1 MHSLLERIKAGTLWD
16 FHGGIHPADNKLQS
30 SQSPVV
36 DAGLPPRLIIPLR
49 QHAGPAGDLLV
60 QVGDKVKKG
69 QPLTRYAKGR
79 VVPVHASTSGT
90 ITEIGNH
97 TVAHPSGLG
106 DLCVILT
113 PDGEDEWGER
123 NGKADYWNLE
133 RGELLE
139 RIQQAGVAGLGG
151 AVFPTH
157 SKLDGRG
164 QLTEILIVNGL
175 ECEPYI
181 TTDDRLM
188 QQYADEIMDGIRVL
202 KHLLK
207 PKLTLIGV
215 EDNKPE
221 AIEQLTRHAT
231 DEDVLVKTV
240 PTKYPSGGAKQTIEL
255 LTGRQVPKGG
265 RAVDIGIMVLNVA
278 TVFAIKR
285 AIIDGEP
292 LIERIVTLTG
302 DSFKK
307 PGNAWVR
314 LGTPVRWLLQR
325 FELQPEA
332 EQRVIMGG
340 PMMGFTLP
348 HAMVPVVK
356 ATNCLLAPTQA
367 ELPAPGPEQPC
378 IRCSACADACPA
390 TLLPQELYWYS
401 RAKEYDKAE
410 KLNLMDCIEC
420 GACAWVCP
428 SEIPLVQYYK
438 IAKDDIREARA
449 EAEKAERAKQRFEA
463 KQARFER
470 EKAAREARHAE
481 AAAQR
486 RQTMTAAGGEDPVAA
501 ALARIK
507 AKQDAPITAIA
518 ATAEGL
524 PDNSA
529 VIAAREARK
538 REAEARRAAKQ
549 AESANSDTAAAAPQ
563 SAEAIDPASD
573 PKKAAIA
580 AALARAKAKK
590 AAQAGD
596 SAEPVAA
603 ETAAAPAVVDADQ
616 QKAEVDPKK
625 AAIAAAIARAK
636 AKKAEASGEP
646 VSAANGTAA
655 EVNTQNDA
663 PVDPK
668 KAAIAAAI
676 ARAKAKKLA
685 QQSDSA
691 EGDLTANADT
701 SETAATQSDAPSA
714 ASEAIDPKKA
724 AIAAA
729 IARAKA
735 KKLAQ
740 QGESAGAEDAQSEPA
755 ASAQTCDVALAKSEV
770 TTSHSDTAASEAVDP
785 KKAAIAAAIA
795 RAKAKKLAQQGESA
809 GAEGAQS
816 EPAARVET
824 RDVAVAKSEVT
835 TSQSDT
841 AASEAVDPKKAA
853 IAAAI
858 ARAKA
863 KKLAQQSANT
873 SAEVE
878 NADAEVES
886 AATQVDRAGTEGER
900 APAEPMQSD
909 AASSE
914 QPLAVTAAPEA
925 SAPAADAPVDPK
937 KAAIAAAVARAK
949 AKKLAAEAARA
960 AETAAEDAPSAD
972 RTITR

>member
-507 AKQDAPITAIA
+507 AKQDAPIPAIA

-538 REAEARRAAKQ
+538 REAEARRAAKL

-563 SAEAIDPASD
+563 SAEAVDPASD

-596 SAEPVAA
+596 SAEPATA
-603 ETAAAPAVVDADQ
+603 EAVAAPAVDADQ

-636 AKKAEASGEP
+636 AKKAEANGEP

-676 ARAKAKKLA
+676 ARAKAKKAA
-685 QQSDSA
+685 QQGDSA
-691 EGDLTANADT
+691 EGDLTANAGT
-701 SETAATQSDAPSA
+701 SESAATQSDAPSA
-714 ASEAIDPKKA
+714 ASEAVDPKKA

-740 QGESAGAEDAQSEPA
+740 QGESAGAAGAQSEPT
-755 ASAQTCDVALAKSEV
+755 ASAQTRDVALAKSEV

-795 RAKAKKLAQQGESA
+795 RAKAKKLAQQSA
-809 GAEGAQS
+809 S
-816 EPAARVET
+816 
-824 RDVAVAKSEVT
+824 
-835 TSQSDT
+835 
-841 AASEAVDPKKAA
+841 
-853 IAAAI
+853 
-858 ARAKA
+858 
-863 KKLAQQSANT
+863 T

-878 NADAEVES
+878 NAGAGVES
-886 AATQVDRAGTEGER
+886 AGTQVESAGAEGER

-914 QPLAVTAAPEA
+914 QPLAVAEAPEA
-925 SAPAADAPVDPK
+925 RAPAADAPVDPK

-972 RTITR
+972 RTTTR

>member
-1 MHSLLERIKAGTLWD
+1 MQSLLERIKAGTLWD
-16 FHGGIHPADNKLQS
+16 FHGGIHPPENKDQS
-30 SQSPVV
+30 SLTPVV
-36 DAGLPPRLIIPLR
+36 DAGLPPQLIIPVR

-60 QVGDKVKKG
+60 RVGDKVKKG
-69 QPLTRYAKGR
+69 QPLTRHDKGR
-79 VVPVHASTSGT
+79 FVPVHASTSGT
-90 ITEIGNH
+90 ITAIGHH
-97 TVAHPSGLG
+97 TVAHPSGLD
-106 DLCVILT
+106 DLCITLT
-113 PDGEDEWGER
+113 PDGEDAWGER
-123 NGKADYWNLE
+123 QDRSDYWNLE

-139 RIQQAGVAGLGG
+139 RIQQAGIAGLGG

-188 QQYADEIMDGIRVL
+188 QEYADEIMDGIRVL

-215 EDNKPE
+215 EDNKPA
-221 AIEQLTRHAT
+221 AIGELTRHAT

-265 RAVDIGIMVLNVA
+265 RAVDMGIMVLNVA

-292 LIERIVTLTG
+292 LISRIVTLTG
-302 DSFKK
+302 DAFKK
-307 PGNAWVR
+307 PGNAWVL

-332 EQRVIMGG
+332 DQRVIMGG

-356 ATNCLLAPTQA
+356 ATNCLLSPTRA
-367 ELPAPGPEQPC
+367 ELPPPGPEQAC

-390 TLLPQELYWYS
+390 NLLPQELYWYS

-410 KLNLMDCIEC
+410 GLNLFDCIEC

-438 IAKDDIREARA
+438 IAKDDIREAHA

-486 RQTMTAAGGEDPVAA
+486 RQAMTAAGGEDPVAA

-507 AKQDAPITAIA
+507 AKQDAAPVGASELA
-518 ATAEGL
+518 

-529 VIAAREARK
+529 MIAAREARK
-538 REAEARRAAKQ
+538 QEAIARRAAK
-549 AESANSDTAAAAPQ
+549 AAAGEPGSVQADAPAADGQ
-563 SAEAIDPASD
+563 DA
-573 PKKAAIA
+573 KKAAIA

-590 AAQAGD
+590 AASTQGD
-596 SAEPVAA
+596 E
-603 ETAAAPAVVDADQ
+603 AAADSPVGAPQSDPAADA
-616 QKAEVDPKK
+616 DPKK

-636 AKKAEASGEP
+636 AKKAAQAQGDEAAADNP
-646 VSAANGTAA
+646 AAAPQPDSAADT
-655 EVNTQNDA
+655 
-663 PVDPK
+663 DPK

-676 ARAKAKKLA
+676 ARAKAKKAA
-685 QQSDSA
+685 QAQGDTAVVESEEAAVAAPAAAPQPDSA
-691 EGDLTANADT
+691 AD
-701 SETAATQSDAPSA
+701 A
-714 ASEAIDPKKA
+714 DPKKA

-735 KKLAQ
+735 KKAAQ
-740 QGESAGAEDAQSEPA
+740 AQGNIAVVEGKEAVAKPAEAQGEEA
-755 ASAQTCDVALAKSEV
+755 TAKPEV
-770 TTSHSDTAASEAVDP
+770 TT
-785 KKAAIAAAIA
+785 
-795 RAKAKKLAQQGESA
+795 
-809 GAEGAQS
+809 
-816 EPAARVET
+816 
-824 RDVAVAKSEVT
+824 VA
-835 TSQSDT
+835 
-841 AASEAVDPKKAA
+841 
-853 IAAAI
+853 
-858 ARAKA
+858 
-863 KKLAQQSANT
+863 
-873 SAEVE
+873 
-878 NADAEVES
+878 
-886 AATQVDRAGTEGER
+886 
-900 APAEPMQSD
+900 
-909 AASSE
+909 
-914 QPLAVTAAPEA
+914 
-925 SAPAADAPVDPK
+925 APAAADAAQPATDADPK

-949 AKKLAAEAARA
+949 ARKLAAEAAA
-960 AETAAEDAPSAD
+960 QASPSPSTD
-972 RTITR
+972 KSH

>member
-1 MHSLLERIKAGTLWD
+1 M
-16 FHGGIHPADNKLQS
+16 
-30 SQSPVV
+30 
-36 DAGLPPRLIIPLR
+36 
-49 QHAGPAGDLLV
+49 
-60 QVGDKVKKG
+60 
-69 QPLTRYAKGR
+69 
-79 VVPVHASTSGT
+79 PVHASTSGT

-188 QQYADEIMDGIRVL
+188 QQYSGEIMDGIRVL

-292 LIERIVTLTG
+292 LIRADRHPHRRQLQEARQ
-302 DSFKK
+302 
-307 PGNAWVR
+307 R
-314 LGTPVRWLLQR
+314 LGAPRYAGALAVAAFRAATGSGAAGDHGWPHDGLYPAPRHGAGGQGHQLPAGADAGRTARPGRSSPASVAVPAPMPVR
-325 FELQPEA
+325 P
-332 EQRVIMGG
+332 
-340 PMMGFTLP
+340 
-348 HAMVPVVK
+348 
-356 ATNCLLAPTQA
+356 
-367 ELPAPGPEQPC
+367 PC
-378 IRCSACADACPA
+378 CRKSSTGTA
-390 TLLPQELYWYS
+390 W
-401 RAKEYDKAE
+401 AKEYDKAE

-518 ATAEGL
+518 ATAEGV

-538 REAEARRAAKQ
+538 REAEARRAAKL

-563 SAEAIDPASD
+563 SAEAVDPASD

-590 AAQAGD
+590 AAQAGE
-596 SAEPVAA
+596 SAGPATA
-603 ETAAAPAVVDADQ
+603 EAVAAPAVDADQ
-616 QKAEVDPKK
+616 QKTEVDPKK

-646 VSAANGTAA
+646 VSADHSAAADAGT
-655 EVNTQNDA
+655 QGDA
-663 PVDPK
+663 PADPK

-676 ARAKAKKLA
+676 ARAKAKKAA
-685 QQSDSA
+685 QQGDGA
-691 EGDLTANADT
+691 EGDLTANAGT
-701 SETAATQSDAPSA
+701 SESAATQSDAPSA
-714 ASEAIDPKKA
+714 
-724 AIAAA
+724 
-729 IARAKA
+729 
-735 KKLAQ
+735 
-740 QGESAGAEDAQSEPA
+740 
-755 ASAQTCDVALAKSEV
+755 V
-770 TTSHSDTAASEAVDP
+770 SEAVDP

-809 GAEGAQS
+809 GAEDAES
-816 EPAARVET
+816 KPAASAQT
-824 RDVAVAKSEVT
+824 RDVTVAKSEVT
-835 TSQSDT
+835 TSQSDA

-863 KKLAQQSANT
+863 KKLAQQSAST
-873 SAEVE
+873 S
-878 NADAEVES
+878 AEVES
-886 AATQVDRAGTEGER
+886 AATQVESAGTEGER
-900 APAEPMQSD
+900 VSAEPMQTD

-914 QPLAVTAAPEA
+914 QPLAVTATPEA

-960 AETAAEDAPSAD
+960 AETAAEDVPSAD
-972 RTITR
+972 RTTTR

>member
-90 ITEIGNH
+90 ITEIANH

-175 ECEPYI
+175 ECESYI

-501 ALARIK
+501 ALARLK

-524 PDNSA
+524 PDNCA

-538 REAEARRAAKQ
+538 REAEARRAAKL
-549 AESANSDTAAAAPQ
+549 AESANSETAAAAQP
-563 SAEAIDPASD
+563 AEAVDPASD

-603 ETAAAPAVVDADQ
+603 EAVAAPAVDADQ

-636 AKKAEASGEP
+636 AKKAEANGEP
-646 VSAANGTAA
+646 VSAAKGTAA
-655 EVNTQNDA
+655 EADIQSDA

-676 ARAKAKKLA
+676 ARAKAKKAA
-685 QQSDSA
+685 QQGDSA
-691 EGDLTANADT
+691 EGDLTANTGT
-701 SETAATQSDAPSA
+701 SESAATQSDAPS
-714 ASEAIDPKKA
+714 
-724 AIAAA
+724 
-729 IARAKA
+729 
-735 KKLAQ
+735 
-740 QGESAGAEDAQSEPA
+740 
-755 ASAQTCDVALAKSEV
+755 
-770 TTSHSDTAASEAVDP
+770 AASEAVDP

-795 RAKAKKLAQQGESA
+795 RAKAKKLAQQGASTSAEVENA

-816 EPAARVET
+816 EPAASAQT

-863 KKLAQQSANT
+863 KKLAQQSAST

-878 NADAEVES
+878 NAGAGVES
-886 AATQVDRAGTEGER
+886 AGTQVESAGTEGER
-900 APAEPMQSD
+900 APAEPMQRD

-914 QPLAVTAAPEA
+914 QPLAVAEAPEA

-972 RTITR
+972 RTTTR

>member
-123 NGKADYWNLE
+123 NGKPDYWNLE

-538 REAEARRAAKQ
+538 REAEARRAAKL
-549 AESANSDTAAAAPQ
+549 AESANSDTAAAAQP
-563 SAEAIDPASD
+563 AEAVDLASD

-590 AAQAGD
+590 AAQAGE
-596 SAEPVAA
+596 SAEPVTA
-603 ETAAAPAVVDADQ
+603 EAVAAPAVDADQ

-636 AKKAEASGEP
+636 AKKAEANGEP
-646 VSAANGTAA
+646 VSAAKGTAA

-676 ARAKAKKLA
+676 ARAKAKKAA
-685 QQSDSA
+685 QQGDSA
-691 EGDLTANADT
+691 EGDLTANNGT
-701 SETAATQSDAPSA
+701 SESAATQSDAPSA
-714 ASEAIDPKKA
+714 ASEAVDPKKA

-740 QGESAGAEDAQSEPA
+740 QGDSAGVEDAKSEPA
-755 ASAQTCDVALAKSEV
+755 ASAQTRDVALAKSEV

-816 EPAARVET
+816 EPAASAQT
-824 RDVAVAKSEVT
+824 RDMTLAKSEVT

-841 AASEAVDPKKAA
+841 AASEVVDPKKAA

-863 KKLAQQSANT
+863 KKLAQQSERI
-873 SAEVE
+873 S
-878 NADAEVES
+878 AEVES
-886 AATQVDRAGTEGER
+886 ASAEVESAGTQVDRAETEGER

-960 AETAAEDAPSAD
+960 AGTASEDAPSAD
-972 RTITR
+972 RTTTR

>member
-1 MHSLLERIKAGTLWD
+1 MQSLLERIKAGTLWD
-16 FHGGIHPADNKLQS
+16 FHGGIHPPENKDQS
-30 SQSPVV
+30 SLTPVV
-36 DAGLPPRLIIPLR
+36 DAGLPPQLIIPVR

-60 QVGDKVKKG
+60 RVGDKVKKG
-69 QPLTRYAKGR
+69 QPLTRHDKGR
-79 VVPVHASTSGT
+79 FVPVHASTSGT
-90 ITEIGNH
+90 ITAIGHH
-97 TVAHPSGLG
+97 TVAHPSGLD
-106 DLCVILT
+106 DLCITLT
-113 PDGEDEWGER
+113 PDGEDAWGER
-123 NGKADYWNLE
+123 QGRSDYWNLE
-133 RGELLE
+133 RGELLK
-139 RIQQAGVAGLGG
+139 RIQQAGIAGLGG

-188 QQYADEIMDGIRVL
+188 QEYADEIMDGIRVL

-215 EDNKPE
+215 EDNKPA
-221 AIEQLTRHAT
+221 AIGELTRHAT

-265 RAVDIGIMVLNVA
+265 RAVDMGIMVLNVA

-292 LIERIVTLTG
+292 LISRIVTLTG
-302 DSFKK
+302 DAFKK
-307 PGNAWVR
+307 PGNAWVL

-332 EQRVIMGG
+332 DQRVIMGG

-356 ATNCLLAPTQA
+356 ATNCLLSPTRA
-367 ELPAPGPEQPC
+367 ELPPPGPEQAC

-390 TLLPQELYWYS
+390 NLLPQELYWYS

-410 KLNLMDCIEC
+410 GLNLFDCIEC

-486 RQTMTAAGGEDPVAA
+486 RQAMTAAGGEDPVAA

-507 AKQDAPITAIA
+507 AKQDAAPVGASELA
-518 ATAEGL
+518 

-529 VIAAREARK
+529 MIAAREARK
-538 REAEARRAAKQ
+538 QEAIARRAAK
-549 AESANSDTAAAAPQ
+549 AAASEPDSVQADAPAADGQ
-563 SAEAIDPASD
+563 DA
-573 PKKAAIA
+573 KKAAIA

-590 AAQAGD
+590 AAQEPGEAAVSD
-596 SAEPVAA
+596 SP
-603 ETAAAPAVVDADQ
+603 AAAPQSDPAADA
-616 QKAEVDPKK
+616 DPKK

-636 AKKAEASGEP
+636 AKKAAQAQGDAAVTEDEEAAVAAPAAAPQPDSADAAPKKAAIAAAIARAKAKKAAQAQGDAAVAESDEAAVAAP
-646 VSAANGTAA
+646 AAAPQPDSAA
-655 EVNTQNDA
+655 DA
-663 PVDPK
+663 DPK

-676 ARAKAKKLA
+676 ARAKAKKAA
-685 QQSDSA
+685 QAQGNIAVTEGEEAAVAAPAAAPQPDSA
-691 EGDLTANADT
+691 AD
-701 SETAATQSDAPSA
+701 A
-714 ASEAIDPKKA
+714 DPKKA

-735 KKLAQ
+735 KKAAQ
-740 QGESAGAEDAQSEPA
+740 AQGEEAVAKPAEVQDEEATAKPEVTSVA
-755 ASAQTCDVALAKSEV
+755 ASA
-770 TTSHSDTAASEAVDP
+770 
-785 KKAAIAAAIA
+785 
-795 RAKAKKLAQQGESA
+795 
-809 GAEGAQS
+809 
-816 EPAARVET
+816 
-824 RDVAVAKSEVT
+824 
-835 TSQSDT
+835 
-841 AASEAVDPKKAA
+841 
-853 IAAAI
+853 
-858 ARAKA
+858 
-863 KKLAQQSANT
+863 
-873 SAEVE
+873 
-878 NADAEVES
+878 ADA
-886 AATQVDRAGTEGER
+886 
-900 APAEPMQSD
+900 
-909 AASSE
+909 
-914 QPLAVTAAPEA
+914 
-925 SAPAADAPVDPK
+925 DPK

-949 AKKLAAEAARA
+949 ARKLAAEAAA
-960 AETAAEDAPSAD
+960 QASPSPSTD
-972 RTITR
+972 KSH

>member
-221 AIEQLTRHAT
+221 AIEQLTRHAI

-507 AKQDAPITAIA
+507 AKQDAPITAIT

-538 REAEARRAAKQ
+538 REAEARRAAKL
-549 AESANSDTAAAAPQ
+549 AESANSETAATAQP
-563 SAEAIDPASD
+563 AEAVDPASD

-596 SAEPVAA
+596 SAEPVTA
-603 ETAAAPAVVDADQ
+603 EAIAAPAVDADQ

-636 AKKAEASGEP
+636 AKKAEANGEP
-646 VSAANGTAA
+646 VSADISAVADAGS
-655 EVNTQNDA
+655 QGDA

-676 ARAKAKKLA
+676 ARAKAKKAA
-685 QQSDSA
+685 QQGGSA
-691 EGDLTANADT
+691 EADLTANAGT
-701 SETAATQSDAPSA
+701 SESAATQSDAPSV
-714 ASEAIDPKKA
+714 ASEAVDPKKA

-755 ASAQTCDVALAKSEV
+755 ASAQTRDMTVAKSEV

-795 RAKAKKLAQQGESA
+795 RAKAKKLAQQ
-809 GAEGAQS
+809 S
-816 EPAARVET
+816 ERI
-824 RDVAVAKSEVT
+824 S
-835 TSQSDT
+835 
-841 AASEAVDPKKAA
+841 
-853 IAAAI
+853 
-858 ARAKA
+858 
-863 KKLAQQSANT
+863 
-873 SAEVE
+873 
-878 NADAEVES
+878 AEVES
-886 AATQVDRAGTEGER
+886 AGAEGER

-972 RTITR
+972 RTTTR

>member
-79 VVPVHASTSGT
+79 IVPVHASTSGT

-538 REAEARRAAKQ
+538 REAEARRAAKL

-563 SAEAIDPASD
+563 STEAVDPASD

-596 SAEPVAA
+596 SAEPVTA
-603 ETAAAPAVVDADQ
+603 EAVAAPAVVNADQ

-636 AKKAEASGEP
+636 AKKAETNGEP

-655 EVNTQNDA
+655 E
-663 PVDPK
+663 
-668 KAAIAAAI
+668 
-676 ARAKAKKLA
+676 
-685 QQSDSA
+685 
-691 EGDLTANADT
+691 ADI
-701 SETAATQSDAPSA
+701 QSDAP
-714 ASEAIDPKKA
+714 IDPKKA

-735 KKLAQ
+735 KKAAQ
-740 QGESAGAEDAQSEPA
+740 QGDSAEGDLTANAGTSESAATQSDAPS
-755 ASAQTCDVALAKSEV
+755 
-770 TTSHSDTAASEAVDP
+770 AASEAVDP

-809 GAEGAQS
+809 GAEGTQVELSAS
-816 EPAARVET
+816 AET
-824 RDVAVAKSEVT
+824 RDVTLAKSEVT

-863 KKLAQQSANT
+863 KKLAQQSAST

-878 NADAEVES
+878 NAGAGVES
-886 AATQVDRAGTEGER
+886 AATQVDRAGAEGER

-914 QPLAVTAAPEA
+914 QPLAVAEATEA
-925 SAPAADAPVDPK
+925 SAPAVDAPVDPK

-972 RTITR
+972 RTTTR

>member
-123 NGKADYWNLE
+123 NGKPDYWNLE

-302 DSFKK
+302 DSFKQ

-538 REAEARRAAKQ
+538 REAEARRAAKL
-549 AESANSDTAAAAPQ
+549 AESANSETAAAPQ
-563 SAEAIDPASD
+563 SAEAVDPSSD

-603 ETAAAPAVVDADQ
+603 EAVVAPAVDADQ

-636 AKKAEASGEP
+636 AKKAEANGEP

-676 ARAKAKKLA
+676 ARAKAKKAA
-685 QQSDSA
+685 QQGNSA
-691 EGDLTANADT
+691 EGDLTANAGA
-701 SETAATQSDAPSA
+701 SESAATQSDAPS
-714 ASEAIDPKKA
+714 
-724 AIAAA
+724 
-729 IARAKA
+729 
-735 KKLAQ
+735 
-740 QGESAGAEDAQSEPA
+740 
-755 ASAQTCDVALAKSEV
+755 
-770 TTSHSDTAASEAVDP
+770 AASEAVDP

-809 GAEGAQS
+809 GAEDAKS
-816 EPAARVET
+816 EPTASAQT

-841 AASEAVDPKKAA
+841 AESEAVDPKKAA

-863 KKLAQQSANT
+863 KKLAQQSASTSAEVAST

-878 NADAEVES
+878 S
-886 AATQVDRAGTEGER
+886 AGTQVDRAGTEGER

-914 QPLAVTAAPEA
+914 QPLAVTA

-972 RTITR
+972 RTTTR

>member
-390 TLLPQELYWYS
+390 SLLPQELYWYS

-438 IAKDDIREARA
+438 IAKDDIREART

-481 AAAQR
+481 AATQR

-538 REAEARRAAKQ
+538 REAEARRAAKL

-563 SAEAIDPASD
+563 SAEAVDPASD

-590 AAQAGD
+590 AAQAGE
-596 SAEPVAA
+596 SAEPVTA
-603 ETAAAPAVVDADQ
+603 EAVAAPAVDADQ
-616 QKAEVDPKK
+616 QKAEADPKK

-646 VSAANGTAA
+646 VSTANSATSDAGT
-655 EVNTQNDA
+655 QGDA
-663 PVDPK
+663 PSAASEAVDPK

-676 ARAKAKKLA
+676 ARAKAKKAA
-685 QQSDSA
+685 QQGNSA
-691 EGDLTANADT
+691 EGDLTASAGT

-714 ASEAIDPKKA
+714 ASEVVDPKKA

-740 QGESAGAEDAQSEPA
+740 QGESAGAEDAKSEPT
-755 ASAQTCDVALAKSEV
+755 ASAQTRDVAL
-770 TTSHSDTAASEAVDP
+770 
-785 KKAAIAAAIA
+785 
-795 RAKAKKLAQQGESA
+795 
-809 GAEGAQS
+809 
-816 EPAARVET
+816 
-824 RDVAVAKSEVT
+824 AKSEVT

-863 KKLAQQSANT
+863 KKLAQQSAST

-878 NADAEVES
+878 S
-886 AATQVDRAGTEGER
+886 AGTQVDRAGTEGER
-900 APAEPMQSD
+900 ASAEPMQSD

-972 RTITR
+972 RTTTR

>member
-79 VVPVHASTSGT
+79 TVPVHASTSGT

-97 TVAHPSGLG
+97 TVAHPSGLD

-113 PDGEDEWGER
+113 PDGEDAWGER

-181 TTDDRLM
+181 STDDRLM
-188 QQYADEIMDGIRVL
+188 QQYSGEIMDGIRVL

-221 AIEQLTRHAT
+221 SIEQLTRHAT

-449 EAEKAERAKQRFEA
+449 EAEKAERAKLRFEA

-518 ATAEGL
+518 ASAEGL

-538 REAEARRAAKQ
+538 REAEARRAAKL
-549 AESANSDTAAAAPQ
+549 AESANNETAAAAPQ
-563 SAEAIDPASD
+563 SAEAVDPASD

-596 SAEPVAA
+596 SAEPAAA
-603 ETAAAPAVVDADQ
+603 ETHAAPAVDADPQ
-616 QKAEVDPKK
+616 TADPKKAAIAAAIARAKAKKAEASDEPVSADNSAAAEAGTQSDAPADPKK

-646 VSAANGTAA
+646 VSTDNSAATDAS
-655 EVNTQNDA
+655 TQNDA
-663 PVDPK
+663 P
-668 KAAIAAAI
+668 A
-676 ARAKAKKLA
+676 
-685 QQSDSA
+685 
-691 EGDLTANADT
+691 
-701 SETAATQSDAPSA
+701 
-714 ASEAIDPKKA
+714 DPKKA

-740 QGESAGAEDAQSEPA
+740 QGESAGAENAESEPS
-755 ASAQTCDVALAKSEV
+755 ASADTRDVALAKSEV
-770 TTSHSDTAASEAVDP
+770 TTSQSDTAESEAVDP

-795 RAKAKKLAQQGESA
+795 RAKAKKLAQQGES
-809 GAEGAQS
+809 
-816 EPAARVET
+816 
-824 RDVAVAKSEVT
+824 
-835 TSQSDT
+835 
-841 AASEAVDPKKAA
+841 
-853 IAAAI
+853 
-858 ARAKA
+858 
-863 KKLAQQSANT
+863 T
-873 SAEVE
+873 SAEV
-878 NADAEVES
+878 DS
-886 AATQVDRAGTEGER
+886 AEGER
-900 APAEPMQSD
+900 APAEPMQTD

-914 QPLAVTAAPEA
+914 QPLAVTATSEA

-972 RTITR
+972 RTTTR

>member
-221 AIEQLTRHAT
+221 AIEQLTCHAT
-231 DEDVLVKTV
+231 DPDVLVKTV

-367 ELPAPGPEQPC
+367 ELPSPGPEQPC

-518 ATAEGL
+518 TTAEGL

-538 REAEARRAAKQ
+538 REAEARRAAKL
-549 AESANSDTAAAAPQ
+549 AENANSDTAAAAQP
-563 SAEAIDPASD
+563 AEAVDLASD

-590 AAQAGD
+590 AAQAGE
-596 SAEPVAA
+596 SAEPVTA
-603 ETAAAPAVVDADQ
+603 EAVAAPAVDADQ

-636 AKKAEASGEP
+636 AKKAAQQGD
-646 VSAANGTAA
+646 SAEGDLTANAGTSEFAA
-655 EVNTQNDA
+655 TQSDA
-663 PVDPK
+663 PSAVSEAVDPK

-676 ARAKAKKLA
+676 ARAKAKKAA
-685 QQSDSA
+685 QQGESAGA
-691 EGDLTANADT
+691 EGAQSEPAASAQTRDVAVAKSEVTTSHSDT
-701 SETAATQSDAPSA
+701 A

-740 QGESAGAEDAQSEPA
+740 QSASTSAEVASTSAEVESAGAE
-755 ASAQTCDVALAKSEV
+755 V
-770 TTSHSDTAASEAVDP
+770 
-785 KKAAIAAAIA
+785 
-795 RAKAKKLAQQGESA
+795 ESA
-809 GAEGAQS
+809 GA
-816 EPAARVET
+816 
-824 RDVAVAKSEVT
+824 
-835 TSQSDT
+835 
-841 AASEAVDPKKAA
+841 
-853 IAAAI
+853 
-858 ARAKA
+858 
-863 KKLAQQSANT
+863 
-873 SAEVE
+873 
-878 NADAEVES
+878 
-886 AATQVDRAGTEGER
+886 EGER

-914 QPLAVTAAPEA
+914 QPLAVTAVPEA
-925 SAPAADAPVDPK
+925 NAPAADAPVDPK

-972 RTITR
+972 RTTTR

>member
-538 REAEARRAAKQ
+538 REAEARRAAKL
-549 AESANSDTAAAAPQ
+549 AESANSETAAAAQP
-563 SAEAIDPASD
+563 AEAVDPASD

-596 SAEPVAA
+596 SAEPVTA
-603 ETAAAPAVVDADQ
+603 EAVAAPAVDADQ

-646 VSAANGTAA
+646 VSAT
-655 EVNTQNDA
+655 TDA
-663 PVDPK
+663 D
-668 KAAIAAAI
+668 
-676 ARAKAKKLA
+676 
-685 QQSDSA
+685 
-691 EGDLTANADT
+691 
-701 SETAATQSDAPSA
+701 TQSDVPA
-714 ASEAIDPKKA
+714 DPKKA

-740 QGESAGAEDAQSEPA
+740 QGDSTEGDLTANAGTSESAATQSDAPS
-755 ASAQTCDVALAKSEV
+755 
-770 TTSHSDTAASEAVDP
+770 AASEAVDP

-809 GAEGAQS
+809 GAEGTQVELSAS
-816 EPAARVET
+816 AET
-824 RDVAVAKSEVT
+824 RDATLAKSEVT

-863 KKLAQQSANT
+863 KKLAQQGAST

-878 NADAEVES
+878 SAGTQVES
-886 AATQVDRAGTEGER
+886 AGTEGER
-900 APAEPMQSD
+900 APAEPMQTD
-909 AASSE
+909 AASRE
-914 QPLAVTAAPEA
+914 QPLAVAEAPEA
-925 SAPAADAPVDPK
+925 NAPAADAPVDPK

-972 RTITR
+972 RTTTR

>member
-1 MHSLLERIKAGTLWD
+1 MQSLLERIKAGTLWD
-16 FHGGIHPADNKLQS
+16 FHGGIHPPENKDQS
-30 SQSPVV
+30 SLTPVV
-36 DAGLPPRLIIPLR
+36 DAGLPPQLIIPVR

-60 QVGDKVKKG
+60 RVGDKVKKG
-69 QPLTRYAKGR
+69 QPLTRHDKGR
-79 VVPVHASTSGT
+79 FVPVHASTSGT
-90 ITEIGNH
+90 ITAIGHH
-97 TVAHPSGLG
+97 TVAHPSGLD
-106 DLCVILT
+106 DLCITLT
-113 PDGEDEWGER
+113 PDGEDAWGER
-123 NGKADYWNLE
+123 QGRSDYWNLE

-139 RIQQAGVAGLGG
+139 RIQQAGIAGLGG

-188 QQYADEIMDGIRVL
+188 QEYADEIMDGIRVL

-215 EDNKPE
+215 EDNKPA
-221 AIEQLTRHAT
+221 AIGELTRHAT

-265 RAVDIGIMVLNVA
+265 RAVDMGIMVLNVA

-292 LIERIVTLTG
+292 LISRIVTLTG
-302 DSFKK
+302 DAFKK
-307 PGNAWVR
+307 PGNAWVL

-332 EQRVIMGG
+332 DQRVIMGG

-356 ATNCLLAPTQA
+356 ATNCLLSPTRA
-367 ELPAPGPEQPC
+367 ELPPPGPEQAC

-390 TLLPQELYWYS
+390 NLLPQELYWYS

-410 KLNLMDCIEC
+410 GLNLFDCIEC

-486 RQTMTAAGGEDPVAA
+486 RQAMTAAGGEDPVAA

-507 AKQDAPITAIA
+507 AKQDAAPVGASELA
-518 ATAEGL
+518 

-529 VIAAREARK
+529 MIAAREARK
-538 REAEARRAAKQ
+538 QEAIARRAAK
-549 AESANSDTAAAAPQ
+549 AAASEPGSDQNDAPAADGQ
-563 SAEAIDPASD
+563 DA
-573 PKKAAIA
+573 KKAAIA

-590 AAQAGD
+590 AAQAQGD
-596 SAEPVAA
+596 AAATESEEAAVAA
-603 ETAAAPAVVDADQ
+603 PAAAPQPDTTADA
-616 QKAEVDPKK
+616 DPKK

-636 AKKAEASGEP
+636 AKKAAQAQGDAAVTEGDEAAVAAP
-646 VSAANGTAA
+646 ATAPQPDSAA
-655 EVNTQNDA
+655 DA
-663 PVDPK
+663 DPK

-676 ARAKAKKLA
+676 ARAKAKKAA
-685 QQSDSA
+685 QAQGDA
-691 EGDLTANADT
+691 AVTEG
-701 SETAATQSDAPSA
+701 E
-714 ASEAIDPKKA
+714 KA
-724 AIAAA
+724 AQA
-729 IARAKA
+729 
-735 KKLAQ
+735 
-740 QGESAGAEDAQSEPA
+740 QGEE
-755 ASAQTCDVALAKSEV
+755 
-770 TTSHSDTAASEAVDP
+770 
-785 KKAAIAAAIA
+785 
-795 RAKAKKLAQQGESA
+795 
-809 GAEGAQS
+809 
-816 EPAARVET
+816 
-824 RDVAVAKSEVT
+824 AVAKSAEVQDEEATAKPEVT
-835 TSQSDT
+835 TV
-841 AASEAVDPKKAA
+841 A
-853 IAAAI
+853 
-858 ARAKA
+858 
-863 KKLAQQSANT
+863 
-873 SAEVE
+873 
-878 NADAEVES
+878 
-886 AATQVDRAGTEGER
+886 
-900 APAEPMQSD
+900 
-909 AASSE
+909 
-914 QPLAVTAAPEA
+914 
-925 SAPAADAPVDPK
+925 APAADASQPAADADPK

-949 AKKLAAEAARA
+949 ARKLAAEAAA
-960 AETAAEDAPSAD
+960 QASPSPSTD
-972 RTITR
+972 KSH

>member
-123 NGKADYWNLE
+123 NGKPDYWNLE

-207 PKLTLIGV
+207 PKLTLVGV

-292 LIERIVTLTG
+292 LIKRIVTLTG

-538 REAEARRAAKQ
+538 REAEARRAAKL
-549 AESANSDTAAAAPQ
+549 AESANSETAVAPQ
-563 SAEAIDPASD
+563 STEAVDPASD

-603 ETAAAPAVVDADQ
+603 EAVAAPAVDADQ
-616 QKAEVDPKK
+616 QKAVVDPKK

-646 VSAANGTAA
+646 VSAANSAVADAGS
-655 EVNTQNDA
+655 QGDA
-663 PVDPK
+663 PSAASEAVDPK

-685 QQSDSA
+685 QQGDSA
-691 EGDLTANADT
+691 EGALTATAGT
-701 SETAATQSDAPSA
+701 SESAATQSDAPSA
-714 ASEAIDPKKA
+714 ASEAVDPKKA

-740 QGESAGAEDAQSEPA
+740 QGDSAEGDLTATAGTSETAATQSDAPS
-755 ASAQTCDVALAKSEV
+755 
-770 TTSHSDTAASEAVDP
+770 AASEAVDP

-809 GAEGAQS
+809 GVEDAKS
-816 EPAARVET
+816 EPAASAQT
-824 RDVAVAKSEVT
+824 RDVAVAKSEVN

-863 KKLAQQSANT
+863 KKLAQQSAST

-878 NADAEVES
+878 SAGTQVES
-886 AATQVDRAGTEGER
+886 AGTEGER
-900 APAEPMQSD
+900 APAEPMQTD

-960 AETAAEDAPSAD
+960 AESAAEDVPSAD
-972 RTITR
+972 RTTTR

>member
-113 PDGEDEWGER
+113 PDGEDEWVER

-139 RIQQAGVAGLGG
+139 RIQKAGVAGLGG

-538 REAEARRAAKQ
+538 REAEARRAAKL
-549 AESANSDTAAAAPQ
+549 AESANSETAAAAQP
-563 SAEAIDPASD
+563 AEAVEPASD

-596 SAEPVAA
+596 SAEPVTA
-603 ETAAAPAVVDADQ
+603 EAVAAPAVDADQ

-646 VSAANGTAA
+646 VSAANSAVADAGT
-655 EVNTQNDA
+655 QGDA
-663 PVDPK
+663 PSAASEAVDPK

-676 ARAKAKKLA
+676 ARAKAKKAA
-685 QQSDSA
+685 QQGDSA
-691 EGDLTANADT
+691 EGDLTASEGT
-701 SETAATQSDAPSA
+701 SESAATQNDAPS
-714 ASEAIDPKKA
+714 
-724 AIAAA
+724 
-729 IARAKA
+729 
-735 KKLAQ
+735 
-740 QGESAGAEDAQSEPA
+740 
-755 ASAQTCDVALAKSEV
+755 
-770 TTSHSDTAASEAVDP
+770 AASEAVDP

-816 EPAARVET
+816 EPAASAQT
-824 RDVAVAKSEVT
+824 RDDTVAKGEVT
-835 TSQSDT
+835 TSHNDT
-841 AASEAVDPKKAA
+841 AASEVVDPKKAA

-863 KKLAQQSANT
+863 KKLAQQSAST

-886 AATQVDRAGTEGER
+886 AGTEGER
-900 APAEPMQSD
+900 APAEPMQTD
-909 AASSE
+909 AAISE

-925 SAPAADAPVDPK
+925 SAPVADAPVDPK

-972 RTITR
+972 RTTTR

>member
-79 VVPVHASTSGT
+79 IVPVHASTSGT

-123 NGKADYWNLE
+123 NGKPDYWNLE

-538 REAEARRAAKQ
+538 REAEARRAAKL
-549 AESANSDTAAAAPQ
+549 AESANSDTAAAAQ
-563 SAEAIDPASD
+563 STEAVDPASD

-596 SAEPVAA
+596 SAEPVTA
-603 ETAAAPAVVDADQ
+603 ETAAAPAV
-616 QKAEVDPKK
+616 EVDPKK

-636 AKKAEASGEP
+636 AKKAEANGEP
-646 VSAANGTAA
+646 ISADNSAVA
-655 EVNTQNDA
+655 DA
-663 PVDPK
+663 GS
-668 KAAIAAAI
+668 
-676 ARAKAKKLA
+676 
-685 QQSDSA
+685 Q
-691 EGDLTANADT
+691 G
-701 SETAATQSDAPSA
+701 DAPS
-714 ASEAIDPKKA
+714 
-724 AIAAA
+724 
-729 IARAKA
+729 
-735 KKLAQ
+735 
-740 QGESAGAEDAQSEPA
+740 
-755 ASAQTCDVALAKSEV
+755 
-770 TTSHSDTAASEAVDP
+770 AASEAVDP

-795 RAKAKKLAQQGESA
+795 RAKAKKAAQQGDSAEGDLTANAGTSETAATQSDAPSAVSEAVDPKKAAIAAAIARAKAKKAAQQGESA

-816 EPAARVET
+816 EPAASAQT

-841 AASEAVDPKKAA
+841 AASEEVDPKKAA

-863 KKLAQQSANT
+863 KKLAQQSAST

-878 NADAEVES
+878 NAGAEVES
-886 AATQVDRAGTEGER
+886 AATQVDRAGTESER
-900 APAEPMQSD
+900 VSAEPMQSD

-914 QPLAVTAAPEA
+914 QPLAVAEAPEA
-925 SAPAADAPVDPK
+925 SAPAVDAPVDPK

-960 AETAAEDAPSAD
+960 AESAAEDVPSAD
-972 RTITR
+972 RTTTR

>member
-538 REAEARRAAKQ
+538 REAEARRAAKL

-563 SAEAIDPASD
+563 STEAVDPASD

-596 SAEPVAA
+596 TSAADAATASQPAA
-603 ETAAAPAVVDADQ
+603 EA
-616 QKAEVDPKK
+616 DPKK

-636 AKKAEASGEP
+636 AKKAEANGEP
-646 VSAANGTAA
+646 VSAANGMAA
-655 EVNTQNDA
+655 EADIQNDA

-676 ARAKAKKLA
+676 ARAKAKKAA
-685 QQSDSA
+685 QQGDSA
-691 EGDLTANADT
+691 EGDLTANAGT

-714 ASEAIDPKKA
+714 ASEAVDPKKA

-740 QGESAGAEDAQSEPA
+740 QGESAEDAQSEPA
-755 ASAQTCDVALAKSEV
+755 ASAQTRDVAVAKSEV

-795 RAKAKKLAQQGESA
+795 RAKAKKLAQQSA
-809 GAEGAQS
+809 S
-816 EPAARVET
+816 
-824 RDVAVAKSEVT
+824 S
-835 TSQSDT
+835 
-841 AASEAVDPKKAA
+841 
-853 IAAAI
+853 
-858 ARAKA
+858 
-863 KKLAQQSANT
+863 

-878 NADAEVES
+878 NAGAGVES
-886 AATQVDRAGTEGER
+886 AGTQLESTGTEGER
-900 APAEPMQSD
+900 APAEPMQRD

-960 AETAAEDAPSAD
+960 AETSAEDAPSAD
-972 RTITR
+972 RTTTR

>member
-1 MHSLLERIKAGTLWD
+1 MQHLLERIKAGTLWD
-16 FHGGIHPADNKLQS
+16 FHGGIHPPENKHQS
-30 SQSPVV
+30 SLTPVV
-36 DAGLPPRLIIPLR
+36 DAGLPPQLIIPVR
-49 QHAGPAGDLLV
+49 RHAGPAGDLLV
-60 QVGDKVKKG
+60 QIGDKVKKG
-69 QPLTRYAKGR
+69 QPLTRYDKGR
-79 VVPVHASTSGT
+79 IVPVHASTSGT
-90 ITEIGNH
+90 ITTIGHH
-97 TVAHPSGLG
+97 TVAHPSGLD
-106 DLCVILT
+106 DLCITLT
-113 PDGEDEWGER
+113 PDGEDAWGEHQ
-123 NGKADYWNLE
+123 GKPDYWNLD

-139 RIQQAGVAGLGG
+139 RIQQAGIAGLGG

-181 TTDDRLM
+181 STDDRLM
-188 QQYADEIMDGIRVL
+188 QEYADEIMDGIRVL

-215 EDNKPE
+215 EDNKPA
-221 AIEQLTRHAT
+221 AIAELTRHAT

-265 RAVDIGIMVLNVA
+265 RAVDMGIMVLNVA

-292 LIERIVTLTG
+292 LISRIVTLTG
-302 DSFKK
+302 DAFKK
-307 PGNAWVR
+307 PGNAWVL

-332 EQRVIMGG
+332 DQRVIMGG

-356 ATNCLLAPTQA
+356 ATNCLLSPTRA
-367 ELPAPGPEQPC
+367 ELPPPGPEQAC

-390 TLLPQELYWYS
+390 NLLPQELYWYS

-410 KLNLMDCIEC
+410 GLNLFDCIEC

-486 RQTMTAAGGEDPVAA
+486 RQAMTASGGEDPVAA

-507 AKQDAPITAIA
+507 AKQEVTASA
-518 ATAEGL
+518 VGEQ

-529 VIAAREARK
+529 MIAAREARK
-538 REAEARRAAKQ
+538 QEALARRAA
-549 AESANSDTAAAAPQ
+549 ANSGEPADVAAVVAPTP
-563 SAEAIDPASD
+563 EAQD

-590 AAQAGD
+590 AAQAAD
-596 SAEPVAA
+596 EDVAKPEAMANEAQPLSEPAA
-603 ETAAAPAVVDADQ
+603 
-616 QKAEVDPKK
+616 AEVDPKK

-636 AKKAEASGEP
+636 AKKAAQAADENVAEPEAIASEAEP
-646 VSAANGTAA
+646 VSEPPLATVEVDPKKAAIAAAIARAKAKKAAQAADENVAEPEATASEAQPVSESAPATA
-655 EVNTQNDA
+655 E
-663 PVDPK
+663 VDPK

-685 QQSDSA
+685 
-691 EGDLTANADT
+691 
-701 SETAATQSDAPSA
+701 
-714 ASEAIDPKKA
+714 
-724 AIAAA
+724 
-729 IARAKA
+729 
-735 KKLAQ
+735 
-740 QGESAGAEDAQSEPA
+740 
-755 ASAQTCDVALAKSEV
+755 
-770 TTSHSDTAASEAVDP
+770 
-785 KKAAIAAAIA
+785 
-795 RAKAKKLAQQGESA
+795 
-809 GAEGAQS
+809 
-816 EPAARVET
+816 
-824 RDVAVAKSEVT
+824 
-835 TSQSDT
+835 
-841 AASEAVDPKKAA
+841 
-853 IAAAI
+853 
-858 ARAKA
+858 
-863 KKLAQQSANT
+863 
-873 SAEVE
+873 
-878 NADAEVES
+878 
-886 AATQVDRAGTEGER
+886 
-900 APAEPMQSD
+900 
-909 AASSE
+909 
-914 QPLAVTAAPEA
+914 
-925 SAPAADAPVDPK
+925 
-937 KAAIAAAVARAK
+937 
-949 AKKLAAEAARA
+949 AEAAA
-960 AETAAEDAPSAD
+960 QGLTTQAQSPSPSPD
-972 RTITR
+972 KSH

>member
-1 MHSLLERIKAGTLWD
+1 MQSLLERIKAGTLWD
-16 FHGGIHPADNKLQS
+16 FHGGIHPPENKDQS
-30 SQSPVV
+30 SLTPVV
-36 DAGLPPRLIIPLR
+36 DAGLPPQLIIPVR

-60 QVGDKVKKG
+60 RVGDKVKKG
-69 QPLTRYAKGR
+69 QPLTRHDKGR
-79 VVPVHASTSGT
+79 FVPVHASTSGT
-90 ITEIGNH
+90 ITAIGHH
-97 TVAHPSGLG
+97 TVAHPSGLD
-106 DLCVILT
+106 DLCITLT
-113 PDGEDEWGER
+113 PDGEDAWGER
-123 NGKADYWNLE
+123 QGRSDYWNLE

-139 RIQQAGVAGLGG
+139 RIQQAGIAGLGG

-188 QQYADEIMDGIRVL
+188 QEYADEIMDGIRVL

-215 EDNKPE
+215 EDNKPA
-221 AIEQLTRHAT
+221 AIGELTRHAT

-265 RAVDIGIMVLNVA
+265 RAVDMGIMVLNVA

-292 LIERIVTLTG
+292 LISRIVTLTG
-302 DSFKK
+302 DAFKK
-307 PGNAWVR
+307 PGNAWVL

-332 EQRVIMGG
+332 DQRVIMGG

-356 ATNCLLAPTQA
+356 ATNCLLSPTRA
-367 ELPAPGPEQPC
+367 ELPPPGPEQAC

-390 TLLPQELYWYS
+390 NLLPQELYWYS

-410 KLNLMDCIEC
+410 GLNLFDCIEC

-470 EKAAREARHAE
+470 EKTAREARHAE

-486 RQTMTAAGGEDPVAA
+486 RQAMTAAGGEDPVAA

-507 AKQDAPITAIA
+507 AKQDAAPVGASELA
-518 ATAEGL
+518 

-529 VIAAREARK
+529 MIAAREARK
-538 REAEARRAAKQ
+538 QEAIARRAAK
-549 AESANSDTAAAAPQ
+549 AAANEPGSVQA
-563 SAEAIDPASD
+563 DTPAAD
-573 PKKAAIA
+573 GQDAKKAAIA

-590 AAQAGD
+590 AAQEPGEAAAVD
-596 SAEPVAA
+596 SP
-603 ETAAAPAVVDADQ
+603 AAAPQSDPVADT
-616 QKAEVDPKK
+616 DPKK

-636 AKKAEASGEP
+636 AKKAASTQGDEAAADSSVDAPHSDP
-646 VSAANGTAA
+646 VADADPKKAAVAAPAAAPQPDSAA
-655 EVNTQNDA
+655 DA
-663 PVDPK
+663 DPK

-676 ARAKAKKLA
+676 ARAKAKKAA
-685 QQSDSA
+685 QAQGDAAVTEGEEVAVTAPVTAPATAPQPDSA
-691 EGDLTANADT
+691 AD
-701 SETAATQSDAPSA
+701 A
-714 ASEAIDPKKA
+714 DPKKA

-735 KKLAQ
+735 KKAAQ
-740 QGESAGAEDAQSEPA
+740 AQGEEAVAKPAEVHDEEA
-755 ASAQTCDVALAKSEV
+755 TAKPEV
-770 TTSHSDTAASEAVDP
+770 TT
-785 KKAAIAAAIA
+785 
-795 RAKAKKLAQQGESA
+795 
-809 GAEGAQS
+809 
-816 EPAARVET
+816 
-824 RDVAVAKSEVT
+824 VA
-835 TSQSDT
+835 
-841 AASEAVDPKKAA
+841 
-853 IAAAI
+853 
-858 ARAKA
+858 
-863 KKLAQQSANT
+863 
-873 SAEVE
+873 
-878 NADAEVES
+878 
-886 AATQVDRAGTEGER
+886 
-900 APAEPMQSD
+900 
-909 AASSE
+909 
-914 QPLAVTAAPEA
+914 
-925 SAPAADAPVDPK
+925 APAADADPK

-949 AKKLAAEAARA
+949 ARKLAAEAAA
-960 AETAAEDAPSAD
+960 QASPSPSTD
-972 RTITR
+972 KSH

>member
-123 NGKADYWNLE
+123 NGKPDYWNLE

-538 REAEARRAAKQ
+538 REAEARRAAKL
-549 AESANSDTAAAAPQ
+549 AESANSETAAAAQP
-563 SAEAIDPASD
+563 AEAVDPASD

-590 AAQAGD
+590 AAQAGE
-596 SAEPVAA
+596 SAEPATA
-603 ETAAAPAVVDADQ
+603 EAVAAPAVDADQ

-636 AKKAEASGEP
+636 AKKAEANGEP
-646 VSAANGTAA
+646 VSAANSATTDAD
-655 EVNTQNDA
+655 TQSDA

-685 QQSDSA
+685 QQGDSA
-691 EGDLTANADT
+691 EGDLTATEGT
-701 SETAATQSDAPSA
+701 SESAATQSDAPSA
-714 ASEAIDPKKA
+714 ASEAVDPKKA

-740 QGESAGAEDAQSEPA
+740 QGESAGAEDAQSEQA
-755 ASAQTCDVALAKSEV
+755 ASAQTRDVALAKSEV

-795 RAKAKKLAQQGESA
+795 RAKAKKLAQQSA
-809 GAEGAQS
+809 S
-816 EPAARVET
+816 
-824 RDVAVAKSEVT
+824 
-835 TSQSDT
+835 
-841 AASEAVDPKKAA
+841 
-853 IAAAI
+853 
-858 ARAKA
+858 
-863 KKLAQQSANT
+863 T

-878 NADAEVES
+878 N
-886 AATQVDRAGTEGER
+886 AGTEGER

-914 QPLAVTAAPEA
+914 QPLAVAEAPEA

-972 RTITR
+972 RTTTR

>member
-1 MHSLLERIKAGTLWD
+1 MQHLLERIKAGTLWD
-16 FHGGIHPADNKLQS
+16 FHGGIHPPENKHQS
-30 SQSPVV
+30 SLTPVV
-36 DAGLPPRLIIPLR
+36 DAGLPPQLIIPVR

-60 QVGDKVKKG
+60 QIGDKVKKG
-69 QPLTRYAKGR
+69 QPLTRYDKGR
-79 VVPVHASTSGT
+79 IVPVHASTSGT
-90 ITEIGNH
+90 ITAIGHH
-97 TVAHPSGLG
+97 TVAHPSGLD
-106 DLCVILT
+106 DLCITLT
-113 PDGEDEWGER
+113 PDGEDAWGEH
-123 NGKADYWNLE
+123 NAKPDYWNLE

-139 RIQQAGVAGLGG
+139 RIQQAGIAGLGG

-181 TTDDRLM
+181 STDDRLM
-188 QQYADEIMDGIRVL
+188 QEYADEIMDGIRVL

-215 EDNKPE
+215 EDNKPA
-221 AIEQLTRHAT
+221 AIAELTRHAT

-265 RAVDIGIMVLNVA
+265 RAVDMGIMVLNVA

-292 LIERIVTLTG
+292 LISRIVTLTG
-302 DSFKK
+302 DAFKR
-307 PGNAWVR
+307 PGNAWVL

-332 EQRVIMGG
+332 DQRVIMGG

-356 ATNCLLAPTQA
+356 ATNCLLSPTRA
-367 ELPAPGPEQPC
+367 ELPPPGPEQAC

-390 TLLPQELYWYS
+390 NLLPQELYWYS

-410 KLNLMDCIEC
+410 GLNLFDCIEC

-428 SEIPLVQYYK
+428 SQIPLVQYYK

-486 RQTMTAAGGEDPVAA
+486 RQAMAASGGEDPVAA

-507 AKQDAPITAIA
+507 AKQEVTASA
-518 ATAEGL
+518 VGEQ

-529 VIAAREARK
+529 MIAAREARK
-538 REAEARRAAKQ
+538 QEALARRAAK
-549 AESANSDTAAAAPQ
+549 AASGESADVAAVVAPTPETQ
-563 SAEAIDPASD
+563 D

-590 AAQAGD
+590 AAQASD
-596 SAEPVAA
+596 ENVAKPEAMANEAQPLSEP
-603 ETAAAPAVVDADQ
+603 APAA
-616 QKAEVDPKK
+616 AEVDPKK

-636 AKKAEASGEP
+636 AKKAAQAADENVAKPEAMAHEAEP
-646 VSAANGTAA
+646 VSEPAPAAAEVDPKKAAIAAAIARAKAKKAAQAADEKVAQPEATADEAQPTSESAPATAEVDPKKAAIAAAIARAKAKKAAQAADENVAKPEARANEALPVIEPAPATAEVDPKKAAIAAAIARAKAKKAAQAADEKGAQPEAIVTETQQAGEPAPTAA
-655 EVNTQNDA
+655 E
-663 PVDPK
+663 VDPK

-685 QQSDSA
+685 
-691 EGDLTANADT
+691 
-701 SETAATQSDAPSA
+701 
-714 ASEAIDPKKA
+714 
-724 AIAAA
+724 
-729 IARAKA
+729 
-735 KKLAQ
+735 
-740 QGESAGAEDAQSEPA
+740 
-755 ASAQTCDVALAKSEV
+755 
-770 TTSHSDTAASEAVDP
+770 
-785 KKAAIAAAIA
+785 
-795 RAKAKKLAQQGESA
+795 
-809 GAEGAQS
+809 
-816 EPAARVET
+816 
-824 RDVAVAKSEVT
+824 
-835 TSQSDT
+835 
-841 AASEAVDPKKAA
+841 
-853 IAAAI
+853 
-858 ARAKA
+858 
-863 KKLAQQSANT
+863 
-873 SAEVE
+873 
-878 NADAEVES
+878 
-886 AATQVDRAGTEGER
+886 
-900 APAEPMQSD
+900 
-909 AASSE
+909 
-914 QPLAVTAAPEA
+914 
-925 SAPAADAPVDPK
+925 
-937 KAAIAAAVARAK
+937 
-949 AKKLAAEAARA
+949 AEAAA
-960 AETAAEDAPSAD
+960 QGLTTQAQSPSPSPD
-972 RTITR
+972 KSH

>member
-90 ITEIGNH
+90 ITEIANH

-501 ALARIK
+501 ALARLK

-524 PDNSA
+524 PDNCA

-538 REAEARRAAKQ
+538 REAEARRAAKL
-549 AESANSDTAAAAPQ
+549 AESANSETAAAAQP
-563 SAEAIDPASD
+563 AEAVDPASD

-603 ETAAAPAVVDADQ
+603 EAVAAPAVDADQ

-636 AKKAEASGEP
+636 AKKAEANGEP
-646 VSAANGTAA
+646 VSAAKGTAA
-655 EVNTQNDA
+655 EADIQSDA

-676 ARAKAKKLA
+676 ARAKAKKAA
-685 QQSDSA
+685 QQGDSA
-691 EGDLTANADT
+691 EGDLTANTGT
-701 SETAATQSDAPSA
+701 SESAATQSDAPS
-714 ASEAIDPKKA
+714 
-724 AIAAA
+724 
-729 IARAKA
+729 
-735 KKLAQ
+735 
-740 QGESAGAEDAQSEPA
+740 
-755 ASAQTCDVALAKSEV
+755 
-770 TTSHSDTAASEAVDP
+770 AASEAVDP

-795 RAKAKKLAQQGESA
+795 RAKAKKLAQQGASTSAEVENA

-816 EPAARVET
+816 EPAASAQT

-863 KKLAQQSANT
+863 KKLAQQSAST

-878 NADAEVES
+878 NAGAGVES
-886 AATQVDRAGTEGER
+886 AGTQVESAGTEGER
-900 APAEPMQSD
+900 APAEPMQRD

-914 QPLAVTAAPEA
+914 QPLAVAEAPEA

-937 KAAIAAAVARAK
+937 KAAIAAAVARSK

-972 RTITR
+972 RTTTR

>member
-538 REAEARRAAKQ
+538 REAEARRAAKL
-549 AESANSDTAAAAPQ
+549 AESANSDTAAAAQ
-563 SAEAIDPASD
+563 STEAVDPASD

-596 SAEPVAA
+596 SAEPVTA
-603 ETAAAPAVVDADQ
+603 ETTAAPAVVNADQ

-691 EGDLTANADT
+691 EGDLTANAGT
-701 SETAATQSDAPSA
+701 SESAATQSTAPSA
-714 ASEAIDPKKA
+714 ASEAVDPKKA

-755 ASAQTCDVALAKSEV
+755 ASAQT
-770 TTSHSDTAASEAVDP
+770 
-785 KKAAIAAAIA
+785 
-795 RAKAKKLAQQGESA
+795 
-809 GAEGAQS
+809 
-816 EPAARVET
+816 

-841 AASEAVDPKKAA
+841 AASEVVDPKKAA

-863 KKLAQQSANT
+863 KKLAQQSASTSAEVAST

-878 NADAEVES
+878 S
-886 AATQVDRAGTEGER
+886 AGTQVDRAGAEGER
-900 APAEPMQSD
+900 VSAEPMQSD

-914 QPLAVTAAPEA
+914 QPLAVTALPEA
-925 SAPAADAPVDPK
+925 NAPAADAPVDPK

-972 RTITR
+972 RTTTR

>member
-1 MHSLLERIKAGTLWD
+1 MQSLLERIKAGTLWD
-16 FHGGIHPADNKLQS
+16 FHGGIHPPENKDQS
-30 SQSPVV
+30 SLTPVV
-36 DAGLPPRLIIPLR
+36 DAGLPPQLIIPVR

-60 QVGDKVKKG
+60 RVGDQVKKG
-69 QPLTRYAKGR
+69 QPLTRHDKGR
-79 VVPVHASTSGT
+79 FVPVHASTSGT
-90 ITEIGNH
+90 ITAIGHH
-97 TVAHPSGLG
+97 TVAHPSGLD
-106 DLCVILT
+106 DLCITLT
-113 PDGEDEWGER
+113 PDGEDAWGER
-123 NGKADYWNLE
+123 QGRSDYWNLE

-139 RIQQAGVAGLGG
+139 RIQQAGIAGLGG

-188 QQYADEIMDGIRVL
+188 QEYADEIMEGIRVL

-215 EDNKPE
+215 EDNKPA
-221 AIEQLTRHAT
+221 AIGELTRHAT

-265 RAVDIGIMVLNVA
+265 RAVDMGIMVLNVA

-292 LIERIVTLTG
+292 LISRIVTLTG
-302 DSFKK
+302 DAFKK
-307 PGNAWVR
+307 PGNAWVL

-332 EQRVIMGG
+332 DQRVIMGG

-356 ATNCLLAPTQA
+356 ATNCLLSPTRA
-367 ELPAPGPEQPC
+367 ELPPPGPEQAC

-390 TLLPQELYWYS
+390 NLLPQELYWYS

-410 KLNLMDCIEC
+410 GLNLFDCIEC

-486 RQTMTAAGGEDPVAA
+486 RQAMTAAGGEDPVAA

-507 AKQDAPITAIA
+507 AKQDAAPVGASELA
-518 ATAEGL
+518 

-529 VIAAREARK
+529 MIAAREARK
-538 REAEARRAAKQ
+538 QEAIARRAAK
-549 AESANSDTAAAAPQ
+549 AAASEPGSVQA
-563 SAEAIDPASD
+563 DTPAAD
-573 PKKAAIA
+573 GQDAKKAAIA

-590 AAQAGD
+590 AAQEPGEAVVAD
-596 SAEPVAA
+596 SP
-603 ETAAAPAVVDADQ
+603 AAAPQSDPIADADPKKAAIAAAIARAKAKKAASTQ
-616 QKAEVDPKK
+616 GDEAAADIPADAPHSDPAADADPKKAAIAAAIARAKAKKAAQAQGDAATEGEEAAVATPAAAPQPDSAANADPKKAAIAAAIARAKAKKAAQAQGDAAVTEGEEAAVAAPAAAPQPDSAAEVDPKK

-636 AKKAEASGEP
+636 AKKAAQEPGEEAVAKP
-646 VSAANGTAA
+646 A
-655 EVNTQNDA
+655 EVHDEEAT
-663 PVDPK
+663 
-668 KAAIAAAI
+668 
-676 ARAKAKKLA
+676 AK
-685 QQSDSA
+685 
-691 EGDLTANADT
+691 
-701 SETAATQSDAPSA
+701 P
-714 ASEAIDPKKA
+714 
-724 AIAAA
+724 
-729 IARAKA
+729 
-735 KKLAQ
+735 
-740 QGESAGAEDAQSEPA
+740 
-755 ASAQTCDVALAKSEV
+755 EV
-770 TTSHSDTAASEAVDP
+770 TT
-785 KKAAIAAAIA
+785 
-795 RAKAKKLAQQGESA
+795 
-809 GAEGAQS
+809 
-816 EPAARVET
+816 VE
-824 RDVAVAKSEVT
+824 
-835 TSQSDT
+835 
-841 AASEAVDPKKAA
+841 
-853 IAAAI
+853 
-858 ARAKA
+858 
-863 KKLAQQSANT
+863 
-873 SAEVE
+873 
-878 NADAEVES
+878 
-886 AATQVDRAGTEGER
+886 
-900 APAEPMQSD
+900 
-909 AASSE
+909 
-914 QPLAVTAAPEA
+914 
-925 SAPAADAPVDPK
+925 APAADALQPAADADPK

-949 AKKLAAEAARA
+949 ARKLAAEAAA
-960 AETAAEDAPSAD
+960 QASPSPSTD
-972 RTITR
+972 KSH

>member
-49 QHAGPAGDLLV
+49 QHAGAAGDLLV

-79 VVPVHASTSGT
+79 IVPVHASTSGT

-221 AIEQLTRHAT
+221 AIEQLTRHAI

-507 AKQDAPITAIA
+507 AKQDAPITSIA

-538 REAEARRAAKQ
+538 REAEARRAAKL

-563 SAEAIDPASD
+563 STEAVDPASD

-596 SAEPVAA
+596 SAEPATA
-603 ETAAAPAVVDADQ
+603 EAVAAPAVDADQ

-636 AKKAEASGEP
+636 AKKAEANGEP
-646 VSAANGTAA
+646 VSTANSAVADAGSQGDAPSAASEAVDPKKAAIAAAIARAKAKKAAQQGESAGAEGAQSEPAASAQTRDMTVAKSEVTTSQSDTAA
-655 EVNTQNDA
+655 SEV
-663 PVDPK
+663 VDPK

-685 QQSDSA
+685 QQS
-691 EGDLTANADT
+691 ER
-701 SETAATQSDAPSA
+701 
-714 ASEAIDPKKA
+714 I
-724 AIAAA
+724 
-729 IARAKA
+729 
-735 KKLAQ
+735 
-740 QGESAGAEDAQSEPA
+740 
-755 ASAQTCDVALAKSEV
+755 
-770 TTSHSDTAASEAVDP
+770 
-785 KKAAIAAAIA
+785 
-795 RAKAKKLAQQGESA
+795 
-809 GAEGAQS
+809 
-816 EPAARVET
+816 
-824 RDVAVAKSEVT
+824 
-835 TSQSDT
+835 
-841 AASEAVDPKKAA
+841 
-853 IAAAI
+853 
-858 ARAKA
+858 
-863 KKLAQQSANT
+863 

-878 NADAEVES
+878 NAGTQLES
-886 AATQVDRAGTEGER
+886 AGTEGER

-914 QPLAVTAAPEA
+914 QPLAVTAVPEA
-925 SAPAADAPVDPK
+925 NAPAADAPVDPK

-960 AETAAEDAPSAD
+960 AGTAAEDAPSAD
-972 RTITR
+972 RTTTR

>member
-97 TVAHPSGLG
+97 TIAHPSGLG

-367 ELPAPGPEQPC
+367 ELPAPGPEQAC

-390 TLLPQELYWYS
+390 SLLPQELYWYS
-401 RAKEYDKAE
+401 KAKEYDKAE

-449 EAEKAERAKQRFEA
+449 EADKAERAKQRFEA

-486 RQTMTAAGGEDPVAA
+486 RQAMTAAGGEDPVAA

-518 ATAEGL
+518 ATGEGV

-538 REAEARRAAKQ
+538 REAEARRAAKL
-549 AESANSDTAAAAPQ
+549 AESANSETAAAPQ
-563 SAEAIDPASD
+563 SAEAVDPASD

-596 SAEPVAA
+596 TSAADAAA
-603 ETAAAPAVVDADQ
+603 ESQPTADADP
-616 QKAEVDPKK
+616 KNAESDPKK

-636 AKKAEASGEP
+636 AKKAEANGEP
-646 VSAANGTAA
+646 VSA
-655 EVNTQNDA
+655 DH
-663 PVDPK
+663 
-668 KAAIAAAI
+668 
-676 ARAKAKKLA
+676 
-685 QQSDSA
+685 S
-691 EGDLTANADT
+691 
-701 SETAATQSDAPSA
+701 
-714 ASEAIDPKKA
+714 
-724 AIAAA
+724 
-729 IARAKA
+729 
-735 KKLAQ
+735 
-740 QGESAGAEDAQSEPA
+740 PA
-755 ASAQTCDVALAKSEV
+755 ADAGTQGDVPS
-770 TTSHSDTAASEAVDP
+770 AASEAVDP

-795 RAKAKKLAQQGESA
+795 RAKAKKAAQQGDS
-809 GAEGAQS
+809 AEGDMTATAGTSETAATQS
-816 EPAARVET
+816 DAPSAA
-824 RDVAVAKSEVT
+824 SEVVDPKKAAIAAAIARAKAKKAAQQGDSAEGSLT
-835 TSQSDT
+835 ATAGTNERAATQSDEPS
-841 AASEAVDPKKAA
+841 AVSEAVDPKKAA

-863 KKLAQQSANT
+863 KKAAQQA
-873 SAEVE
+873 AE
-878 NADAEVES
+878 
-886 AATQVDRAGTEGER
+886 QG
-900 APAEPMQSD
+900 EPMQ
-909 AASSE
+909 AAEGARGEQALAEPVSE
-914 QPLAVTAAPEA
+914 AVAEPAVAEA
-925 SAPAADAPVDPK
+925 SVDPK

-960 AETAAEDAPSAD
+960 SGAPPDEGSSSDAEP
-972 RTITR
+972 R

>member
-79 VVPVHASTSGT
+79 TVPIHASTSGT

-113 PDGEDEWGER
+113 PDGEDEWGAR

-221 AIEQLTRHAT
+221 AIEQLTQHAT

-507 AKQDAPITAIA
+507 AKQDAPITAIT
-518 ATAEGL
+518 ATAEGV

-538 REAEARRAAKQ
+538 REAEARRAAKL
-549 AESANSDTAAAAPQ
+549 AESANSDTAAAAVQP
-563 SAEAIDPASD
+563 AEAVDPASD

-596 SAEPVAA
+596 SAESVTVEAV
-603 ETAAAPAVVDADQ
+603 AAPAVDADQ

-636 AKKAEASGEP
+636 AKKAEANGEP
-646 VSAANGTAA
+646 VSVANSAAT
-655 EVNTQNDA
+655 EPDIQSDA
-663 PVDPK
+663 PADPK

-685 QQSDSA
+685 LQGDSA
-691 EGDLTANADT
+691 EGDLTANAGA
-701 SETAATQSDAPSA
+701 SESAATQSDAPSA
-714 ASEAIDPKKA
+714 
-724 AIAAA
+724 
-729 IARAKA
+729 
-735 KKLAQ
+735 
-740 QGESAGAEDAQSEPA
+740 
-755 ASAQTCDVALAKSEV
+755 V
-770 TTSHSDTAASEAVDP
+770 SEAVDP

-816 EPAARVET
+816 EPAANAET

-835 TSQSDT
+835 TSHSDTAT

-863 KKLAQQSANT
+863 KKQAQQGERIS
-873 SAEVE
+873 
-878 NADAEVES
+878 AEVES
-886 AATQVDRAGTEGER
+886 AGTQVDSAGTEGEHVSV
-900 APAEPMQSD
+900 EPMQTDS
-909 AASSE
+909 ASSE

-972 RTITR
+972 RTTTR

>member
-501 ALARIK
+501 ALTRIK
-507 AKQDAPITAIA
+507 AKQDAPITAIT

-538 REAEARRAAKQ
+538 REAEARRAAKL
-549 AESANSDTAAAAPQ
+549 AESANSETAAAAPQ
-563 SAEAIDPASD
+563 STEVVEPASD

-596 SAEPVAA
+596 SAEPVTA
-603 ETAAAPAVVDADQ
+603 EVIAAPVADA
-616 QKAEVDPKK
+616 DPKK

-646 VSAANGTAA
+646 VSAANSVTAEAGT
-655 EVNTQNDA
+655 QGDA
-663 PVDPK
+663 PSPASEAVDPK

-676 ARAKAKKLA
+676 ARAKAKKAA

-691 EGDLTANADT
+691 EGDLTANAGT
-701 SETAATQSDAPSA
+701 SESASTQSDAPSA
-714 ASEAIDPKKA
+714 
-724 AIAAA
+724 
-729 IARAKA
+729 
-735 KKLAQ
+735 
-740 QGESAGAEDAQSEPA
+740 
-755 ASAQTCDVALAKSEV
+755 V
-770 TTSHSDTAASEAVDP
+770 SEAVDP

-809 GAEGAQS
+809 GAEG
-816 EPAARVET
+816 
-824 RDVAVAKSEVT
+824 
-835 TSQSDT
+835 
-841 AASEAVDPKKAA
+841 
-853 IAAAI
+853 
-858 ARAKA
+858 
-863 KKLAQQSANT
+863 
-873 SAEVE
+873 
-878 NADAEVES
+878 
-886 AATQVDRAGTEGER
+886 ER

-914 QPLAVTAAPEA
+914 QPLAVTAAPKA

-972 RTITR
+972 RTTTR

>member
-538 REAEARRAAKQ
+538 RQAEARRAAKL
-549 AESANSDTAAAAPQ
+549 AESANSETAAAAQP
-563 SAEAIDPASD
+563 AEAVDPASD

-603 ETAAAPAVVDADQ
+603 EAVAAPAVDADQ

-646 VSAANGTAA
+646 VSAANSATTDAD
-655 EVNTQNDA
+655 TQSDA
-663 PVDPK
+663 PADPKKAAIAAAIARAKAKKLAQQGDSAEGNLTANAGTSESAATQSTVPSAASEAVDPK

-685 QQSDSA
+685 QQ
-691 EGDLTANADT
+691 GD
-701 SETAATQSDAPSA
+701 
-714 ASEAIDPKKA
+714 
-724 AIAAA
+724 
-729 IARAKA
+729 
-735 KKLAQ
+735 
-740 QGESAGAEDAQSEPA
+740 SAGAEGAQSEPT
-755 ASAQTCDVALAKSEV
+755 ASAQTRDVAVAKSEV

-795 RAKAKKLAQQGESA
+795 RAKAKKLAQQ
-809 GAEGAQS
+809 
-816 EPAARVET
+816 
-824 RDVAVAKSEVT
+824 
-835 TSQSDT
+835 SDRI
-841 AASEAVDPKKAA
+841 S
-853 IAAAI
+853 
-858 ARAKA
+858 
-863 KKLAQQSANT
+863 
-873 SAEVE
+873 
-878 NADAEVES
+878 AEVES
-886 AATQVDRAGTEGER
+886 AGAGVESAGTQLESTGTEGER

-914 QPLAVTAAPEA
+914 QPLAVTVAPEA

-960 AETAAEDAPSAD
+960 AESAAEDVPSAG
-972 RTITR
+972 RTTTR

>member
-79 VVPVHASTSGT
+79 IVPVHASTSGT

-507 AKQDAPITAIA
+507 AKQDAPITAIT

-538 REAEARRAAKQ
+538 REAEARRAAKL
-549 AESANSDTAAAAPQ
+549 AESANCETAAAAQP
-563 SAEAIDPASD
+563 AEAIDPASD

-596 SAEPVAA
+596 SAEPVTA
-603 ETAAAPAVVDADQ
+603 EAVAAPAVDADQ

-646 VSAANGTAA
+646 TSAANGTAA
-655 EVNTQNDA
+655 EINTQNDA

-676 ARAKAKKLA
+676 ARAKAKKAA
-685 QQSDSA
+685 QQGDSA
-691 EGDLTANADT
+691 EGDLTATAGT
-701 SETAATQSDAPSA
+701 CESAATQSDAPS
-714 ASEAIDPKKA
+714 
-724 AIAAA
+724 
-729 IARAKA
+729 
-735 KKLAQ
+735 
-740 QGESAGAEDAQSEPA
+740 
-755 ASAQTCDVALAKSEV
+755 
-770 TTSHSDTAASEAVDP
+770 AASEAVDP

-795 RAKAKKLAQQGESA
+795 RAKAKKLAQQGEST
-809 GAEGAQS
+809 GAVNAES
-816 EPAARVET
+816 EPAASAET
-824 RDVAVAKSEVT
+824 RDVAVTKSEVT

-863 KKLAQQSANT
+863 KKLAQQSAST

-878 NADAEVES
+878 SAGTQVES
-886 AATQVDRAGTEGER
+886 AGAEGER
-900 APAEPMQSD
+900 APAEPMQTN

-972 RTITR
+972 RTTTR

>member
-501 ALARIK
+501 ALTRIK
-507 AKQDAPITAIA
+507 AKQDAPITAIT

-538 REAEARRAAKQ
+538 REAEARRAAKL
-549 AESANSDTAAAAPQ
+549 AESANSETAAAAPQ
-563 SAEAIDPASD
+563 STEVVEPASD

-596 SAEPVAA
+596 SAEPVTA
-603 ETAAAPAVVDADQ
+603 EVIAAPVADA
-616 QKAEVDPKK
+616 DPKK

-646 VSAANGTAA
+646 ISAANSVTAEAGT
-655 EVNTQNDA
+655 QGDA
-663 PVDPK
+663 PSPASEAVDPK

-676 ARAKAKKLA
+676 ARAKAKKAA

-691 EGDLTANADT
+691 EGDLTANAGT
-701 SETAATQSDAPSA
+701 SESASTQSDAPSA
-714 ASEAIDPKKA
+714 
-724 AIAAA
+724 
-729 IARAKA
+729 
-735 KKLAQ
+735 
-740 QGESAGAEDAQSEPA
+740 
-755 ASAQTCDVALAKSEV
+755 V
-770 TTSHSDTAASEAVDP
+770 SEAVDP

-816 EPAARVET
+816 EQAASAQT
-824 RDVAVAKSEVT
+824 RDVAVAKGEVT
-835 TSQSDT
+835 TSHSDT

-863 KKLAQQSANT
+863 KKLAQQSAST

-878 NADAEVES
+878 NAGAGVES
-886 AATQVDRAGTEGER
+886 AGTQVDRAGTGGER

-949 AKKLAAEAARA
+949 AKKLAAEAVRA

-972 RTITR
+972 RTTTR

>member
-1 MHSLLERIKAGTLWD
+1 MQSLLERIKAGNIWD

-30 SQSPVV
+30 SQSPVEQ
-36 DAGLPPRLIIPLR
+36 AGLPPRLIIPVR
-49 QHAGPAGDLLV
+49 QHAGAAGDLLV

-69 QPLTRYAKGR
+69 QPLTRYARGR

-90 ITEIGNH
+90 ITEIANH
-97 TVAHPSGLG
+97 TVAHPSGLD

-123 NGKADYWNLE
+123 NGKPDYWNLE

-139 RIQQAGVAGLGG
+139 RIQQAGIAGLGG

-188 QQYADEIMDGIRVL
+188 QQYADEIIDGIRVL

-221 AIEQLTRHAT
+221 AITELTRHAT

-332 EQRVIMGG
+332 DQRVIMGG

-367 ELPAPGPEQPC
+367 ELPAPGPEQAC

-390 TLLPQELYWYS
+390 SLLPQELYWYS
-401 RAKEYDKAE
+401 KAKEYDKAE

-449 EAEKAERAKQRFEA
+449 EVEKAERAKQRFEA

-486 RQTMTAAGGEDPVAA
+486 RQAMTAAGGEDPVAA

-507 AKQDAPITAIA
+507 AKQDAPITSIA
-518 ATAEGL
+518 ATAEGV

-538 REAEARRAAKQ
+538 REAEARRAAKL
-549 AESANSDTAAAAPQ
+549 AESANSETATAPQ

-596 SAEPVAA
+596 APATDSAA
-603 ETAAAPAVVDADQ
+603 ESQPSADA
-616 QKAEVDPKK
+616 DPKK

-646 VSAANGTAA
+646 VS
-655 EVNTQNDA
+655 
-663 PVDPK
+663 
-668 KAAIAAAI
+668 
-676 ARAKAKKLA
+676 
-685 QQSDSA
+685 
-691 EGDLTANADT
+691 TANC
-701 SETAATQSDAPSA
+701 ATTDAGTQGDAPS
-714 ASEAIDPKKA
+714 
-724 AIAAA
+724 
-729 IARAKA
+729 
-735 KKLAQ
+735 
-740 QGESAGAEDAQSEPA
+740 
-755 ASAQTCDVALAKSEV
+755 
-770 TTSHSDTAASEAVDP
+770 AASEAVDP

-795 RAKAKKLAQQGESA
+795 RAKAKKAAQQADSAEGDLTATEGTSETAATQSDEPSAVSEAVDPKKAAIAAAIARAKAKKAAQQGDS
-809 GAEGAQS
+809 AEGSLTATAGTS
-816 EPAARVET
+816 ETAAT
-824 RDVAVAKSEVT
+824 
-835 TSQSDT
+835 QSDEPS

-863 KKLAQQSANT
+863 KKAAQQA
-873 SAEVE
+873 AE
-878 NADAEVES
+878 
-886 AATQVDRAGTEGER
+886 QG
-900 APAEPMQSD
+900 EPMQ
-909 AASSE
+909 AAEGVNGEQALAEPVSE
-914 QPLAVTAAPEA
+914 AVAEPALAEA
-925 SAPAADAPVDPK
+925 SVDPK

-960 AETAAEDAPSAD
+960 SGATPDEGSSSDAEP
-972 RTITR
+972 R

>member
-1 MHSLLERIKAGTLWD
+1 MQSLLERIKAGTLWD
-16 FHGGIHPADNKLQS
+16 FHGGIHPPENKDQS
-30 SQSPVV
+30 SLTPVV
-36 DAGLPPRLIIPLR
+36 DAGLPPQLIIPVR

-60 QVGDKVKKG
+60 RVGDQVKKG
-69 QPLTRYAKGR
+69 QPLTRHDKGR
-79 VVPVHASTSGT
+79 FVPVHASTSGT
-90 ITEIGNH
+90 ITAIGHH
-97 TVAHPSGLG
+97 TVAHPSGLD
-106 DLCVILT
+106 DLCITLT
-113 PDGEDEWGER
+113 PDGEDAWGER
-123 NGKADYWNLE
+123 QGRSDYWNLE

-139 RIQQAGVAGLGG
+139 RIQQAGIAGLGG

-188 QQYADEIMDGIRVL
+188 QEYADEIMEGIRVL

-215 EDNKPE
+215 EDNKPA
-221 AIEQLTRHAT
+221 AIGELTRHAT

-265 RAVDIGIMVLNVA
+265 RAVDMGIMVLNVA

-292 LIERIVTLTG
+292 LISRIVTLTG
-302 DSFKK
+302 DAFKK
-307 PGNAWVR
+307 PGNAWVL

-332 EQRVIMGG
+332 DQRVIMGG

-356 ATNCLLAPTQA
+356 ATNCLLSPTRA
-367 ELPAPGPEQPC
+367 ELPPPGPEQAC

-390 TLLPQELYWYS
+390 NLLPQELYWYS

-410 KLNLMDCIEC
+410 GLNLFDCIEC

-486 RQTMTAAGGEDPVAA
+486 RQAMTAAGGEDPVAA

-507 AKQDAPITAIA
+507 AKQDAAPVGASELA
-518 ATAEGL
+518 

-529 VIAAREARK
+529 MIAAREARK
-538 REAEARRAAKQ
+538 QEAIARRAAK
-549 AESANSDTAAAAPQ
+549 AAASEPGSVQA
-563 SAEAIDPASD
+563 DTPAAD
-573 PKKAAIA
+573 GQDAKKAAIA

-590 AAQAGD
+590 AAQEPGEAVVAD
-596 SAEPVAA
+596 SP
-603 ETAAAPAVVDADQ
+603 AAAPQSDPIADADPKKAAIAAAIARAKAKKAAQ
-616 QKAEVDPKK
+616 AQGDAATEGEEAAVATPAAAPQPDSAANADPKKAAIAAAIARAKAKKAAQAQGDAAVTEGEEAAVAAPAAAPQPDSAAEVDPKK

-636 AKKAEASGEP
+636 AKKAAQEPGEEAVAKP
-646 VSAANGTAA
+646 A
-655 EVNTQNDA
+655 EVHDEEAT
-663 PVDPK
+663 
-668 KAAIAAAI
+668 
-676 ARAKAKKLA
+676 AK
-685 QQSDSA
+685 
-691 EGDLTANADT
+691 
-701 SETAATQSDAPSA
+701 P
-714 ASEAIDPKKA
+714 
-724 AIAAA
+724 
-729 IARAKA
+729 
-735 KKLAQ
+735 
-740 QGESAGAEDAQSEPA
+740 
-755 ASAQTCDVALAKSEV
+755 EV
-770 TTSHSDTAASEAVDP
+770 TT
-785 KKAAIAAAIA
+785 
-795 RAKAKKLAQQGESA
+795 
-809 GAEGAQS
+809 
-816 EPAARVET
+816 VE
-824 RDVAVAKSEVT
+824 
-835 TSQSDT
+835 
-841 AASEAVDPKKAA
+841 
-853 IAAAI
+853 
-858 ARAKA
+858 
-863 KKLAQQSANT
+863 
-873 SAEVE
+873 
-878 NADAEVES
+878 
-886 AATQVDRAGTEGER
+886 
-900 APAEPMQSD
+900 
-909 AASSE
+909 
-914 QPLAVTAAPEA
+914 
-925 SAPAADAPVDPK
+925 APAADALQPAADADPK

-949 AKKLAAEAARA
+949 ARKLAAEAAA
-960 AETAAEDAPSAD
+960 QASPSPSTD
-972 RTITR
+972 KSH